1 VNDGPAAGIAPRAA
15 IAHSI
20 HPAGGVA
27 TQGALAVVSVARR
40 PVDRR
45 ARATNGTVCV
55 LLRDRPPTPWLECDA
70 EYRPPTPPATTAFRV
85 DGLGNVLATRHSR
98 NGNPASPF
106 HAHTY
111 WGAQLAT
118 IERDDLAGPPPQA
131 GARSEELFN
140 EYDAGNVMF
149 MGTTRR
155 VFNGTVWEPVHEV
168 ASRSFWS
175 ADERLVV
182 HQRYSGGFGGG
193 NTEGVYEEYRYDAL
207 GRRILVRTR
216 RDGLCS
222 GHTAC
227 HGAITRFVWD
237 GAVLLF
243 EMRAPGAHSVTAP
256 ALEATTGTG
265 PYYGR
270 VAYVHGPELDK
281 PLAIIRGADPAGF
294 IVPHRNWR
302 GLYDRA
308 TTATGAHFTA
318 AIDWPGLTPRSYH
331 GQDLDSKPE
340 GAWYGSLIL
349 DQKDATGLL
358 YRRNRYCDPASGRV
372 LSPRKTPSGWRVG

>member
-1 VNDGPAAGIAPRAA
+1 
-15 IAHSI
+15 
-20 HPAGGVA
+20 
-27 TQGALAVVSVARR
+27 
-40 PVDRR
+40 
-45 ARATNGTVCV
+45 
-55 LLRDRPPTPWLECDA
+55 
-70 EYRPPTPPATTAFRV
+70 
-85 DGLGNVLATRHSR
+85 VLATRHSR
-98 NGNPASPF
+98 NGNPASPV

-118 IERDDLAGPPPQA
+118 IERDDFAGPPPQA
-131 GARSEELFN
+131 GAQSEELFN

-155 VFNGTVWEPVHEV
+155 VFNGTVREPVHEV

-237 GAVLLF
+237 GAALLF
-243 EMRAPGAHSVTAP
+243 ELRAPGAHSVTGS

-265 PYYGR
+265 PHYGR

-281 PLAIIRGADPAGF
+281 PLALIRGADPAGF
-294 IVPHRNWR
+294 IVPHRNW
-302 GLYDRA
+302 G
-308 TTATGAHFTA
+308 GV
-318 AIDWPGLTPRSYH
+318 P
-331 GQDLDSKPE
+331 
-340 GAWYGSLIL
+340 
-349 DQKDATGLL
+349 
-358 YRRNRYCDPASGRV
+358 
-372 LSPRKTPSGWRVG
+372 